1 MLSKRSTGGPP
12 ILKQSRIVN
21 VVFRTLSR
29 IAALIT
35 YNTLKIKNRVRLS
48 QAPDTR
54 PVQKES
60 SMPQLNE
67 QKARSGTGRALAT
80 AALALLCVTALSQ
93 PNPVYAHGGGGG
105 GGGGSHD
112 GGGGGSHG
120 GGGGGGFHGGG
131 GGGGFHGGGGG
142 GGFHAGGGF
151 HGGGFGGGFHGGAFG
166 AGGLGGFHGGGFH
179 GSHFG
184 RDRDDFRHHGGDR
197 DDFRRRGGFG
207 SWWGY
212 DYGYPDYGYASQY
225 WYYCQDPPGYY
236 PYVQQCGTGWQMVPA
251 G

>member
-1 MLSKRSTGGPP
+1 
-12 ILKQSRIVN
+12 LKQFRIVN
-21 VVFRTLSR
+21 VVFPTLSR

-35 YNTLKIKNRVRLS
+35 YNTLKIKSRARLS
-48 QAPDTR
+48 QASDTR

-60 SMPQLNE
+60 SMGQLNE

-93 PNPVYAHGGGGG
+93 PDPVYAHGGGGG
-105 GGGGSHD
+105 GGGGSHG
-112 GGGGGSHG
+112 GGGGGS
-120 GGGGGGFHGGG
+120 HGGG

-151 HGGGFGGGFHGGAFG
+151 HGGAFG
-166 AGGLGGFHGGGFH
+166 AGGLGGSHGGGFH
-179 GSHFG
+179 GAHFG
-184 RDRDDFRHHGGDR
+184 RDRDDFRRHGGDR

-207 SWWGY
+207 GWWGY
-212 DYGYPDYGYASQY
+212 DYGCPDYGYTSQY
-225 WYYCQDPPGYY
+225 WYYCQNPPGYY
-236 PYVQQCGTGWQMVPA
+236 PYVQQCGTGWQTVPA